1 MSDDTPPSEAACPP
15 RQPDGETRMS
25 GNQII
30 GVLLVAVG
38 IFLLIFGFNAS
49 QAPMDQLSEAFTG
62 KFRDSTMLYLLGGV
76 IAVVAGGALA
86 MLGRRA

>member
-1 MSDDTPPSEAACPP
+1 MLREQRAD
-15 RQPDGETRMS
+15 PDHIGAMDMN

-30 GVLLVAVG
+30 GILLVAVG
-38 IFLLIFGFNAS
+38 LFLLVFGFNAS
-49 QAPMDQLSEAFTG
+49 QAPLDQVSEAFTG

-76 IAVVAGGALA
+76 VAVVAGGALA

>member
-1 MSDDTPPSEAACPP
+1 MST
-15 RQPDGETRMS
+15 
-25 GNQII
+25 NQII

-38 IFLLIFGFNAS
+38 LFLLVFGYNAS
-49 QAPMDQLSEAFTG
+49 QAPLDQLSETFTG

-76 IAVVAGGALA
+76 VAVVAGGALA

>member
-1 MSDDTPPSEAACPP
+1 MN
-15 RQPDGETRMS
+15 

-30 GVLLVAVG
+30 GLLLVAVG
-38 IFLLIFGFNAS
+38 LFLLVFGYNAS
-49 QAPMDQLSEAFTG
+49 QAPLDQVSEAFTG

-76 IAVVAGGALA
+76 VAVIAGGALA